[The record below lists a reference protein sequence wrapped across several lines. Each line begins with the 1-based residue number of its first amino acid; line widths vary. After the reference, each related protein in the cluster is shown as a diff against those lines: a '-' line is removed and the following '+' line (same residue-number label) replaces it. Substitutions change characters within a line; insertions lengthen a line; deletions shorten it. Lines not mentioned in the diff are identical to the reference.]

1 MSRFLVTLANGY
13 IGLHVVDQLLRGGYF
28 VRAIVRNLKDEKNLE
43 YLKKLFKY
51 DVNQLE
57 FAEADL
63 LDPHSWINVVEN
75 IDFIIHTTL
84 PFPLERFSDSEGKS
98 LNN

>member
-43 YLKKLFKY
+43 YL
-51 DVNQLE
+51 N
-57 FAEADL
+57 
-63 LDPHSWINVVEN
+63 
-75 IDFIIHTTL
+75 
-84 PFPLERFSDSEGKS
+84 
-98 LNN
+98 